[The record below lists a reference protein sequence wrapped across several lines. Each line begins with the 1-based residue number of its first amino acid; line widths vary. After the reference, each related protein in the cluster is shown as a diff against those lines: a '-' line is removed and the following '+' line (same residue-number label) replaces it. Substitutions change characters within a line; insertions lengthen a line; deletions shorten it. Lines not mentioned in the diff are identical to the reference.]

1 MSQEI
6 IRSKLPEELE
16 YEKKINELNILE
28 DTLAQLELELQSTKY
43 EMKEFEL
50 NYMQTVGFCFARL
63 DKIKAQIVEI
73 LSRLSPDD
81 NNLKEEFQHAQATA
95 NESAQ
100 AVGDAQEELKT
111 HRKISHGE
119 DIKAIY
125 RDLAKKFHPDLAID
139 DDDRQRRTKY
149 MSEINEAYQNG
160 DEERLKRIMQEFEE
174 SPDSVTGKG
183 AGAELVRVIR
193 KISQVQKRL
202 NDIKTELE
210 KIKQTEIFKL
220 KQSFEKAQLSG
231 RNLLGEMVKQ
241 IEEMIEREEKRLN
254 ALLLEVQKRQ

>member
-16 YEKKINELNILE
+16 YENKLNELNILE
-28 DTLAQLELELQSTKY
+28 ETLAQLELELQSTKY
-43 EMKEFEL
+43 ELKEFEL
-50 NYMQTVGFCFARL
+50 NYMQTVGICFAQL

-81 NNLKEEFQHAQATA
+81 IKLKEEFQEAQTTA
-95 NESAQ
+95 NELAQ

-111 HRKISHGE
+111 HRKISHDE

-139 DDDRQRRTKY
+139 EDDRQRRTKY

-160 DEERLKRIMQEFEE
+160 DEDHLKRIMQEFEACR
-174 SPDSVTGKG
+174 DSVTGEG
-183 AGAELVRVIR
+183 
-193 KISQVQKRL
+193 
-202 NDIKTELE
+202 
-210 KIKQTEIFKL
+210 
-220 KQSFEKAQLSG
+220 SG
-231 RNLLGEMVKQ
+231 RLFSPSDPKNNSSPKK
-241 IEEMIEREEKRLN
+241 ID
-254 ALLLEVQKRQ
+254 